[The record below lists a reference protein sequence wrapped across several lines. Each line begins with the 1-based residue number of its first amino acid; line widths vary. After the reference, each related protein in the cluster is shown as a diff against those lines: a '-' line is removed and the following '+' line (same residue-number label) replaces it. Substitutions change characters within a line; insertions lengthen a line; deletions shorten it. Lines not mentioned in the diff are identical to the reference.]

1 MNNLQKYVQQSLLSV
16 GLLFL
21 FSCTNN
27 DNTKPPVQAETKK
40 DIAKQTTPFSFYK
53 DLAVRPGLNFE
64 VVSWGKGVDSL
75 GGYLLLMSD
84 SLKND
89 FRSTSVEREGIL
101 QDAWNM
107 DMDNDGNPELYVE
120 LLKNQNQ
127 RDLNV
132 FEFSRGSF
140 QRISFPSIPDRLKKI
155 YGGNDKFSIK
165 DGELYRSFPIV
176 NPRDSTEKAGDL
188 KVVRYTLSGN
198 SFSVK
203 EVKEEE

>member
-1 MNNLQKYVQQSLLSV
+1 MNNLQKYVQQSILSV

-21 FSCTNN
+21 FSCTN
-27 DNTKPPVQAETKK
+27 DNAKAPAQAEAKK
-40 DIAKQTTPFSFYK
+40 EAQKQTSPFRFYK

-89 FRSTSVEREGIL
+89 FRSTSVEREGVL

-107 DMDNDGNPELYVE
+107 DMDNDGNPELYIE
-120 LLKNQNQ
+120 LLKDQNR

-165 DGELYRSFPIV
+165 EGELYRSFPIV

>member
-1 MNNLQKYVQQSLLSV
+1 MNNLKIYVQQSLLSV

-21 FSCTNN
+21 FSCTN
-27 DNTKPPVQAETKK
+27 DNAKPPVQAESKK
-40 DIAKQTTPFSFYK
+40 DTPKQISPFRFYK

-101 QDAWNM
+101 QDSWNM

-132 FEFSRGSF
+132 FEYSRGSF

-188 KVVRYTLSGN
+188 KTVRYTLSGN

-203 EVKEEE
+203 EVKEGE

>member
-1 MNNLQKYVQQSLLSV
+1 MNNIKKYVQQSLLSV

-21 FSCTNN
+21 FSCTNEN
-27 DNTKPPVQAETKK
+27 SKPALQAETKK
-40 DIAKQTTPFSFYK
+40 DSQKPAAPFRFYK
-53 DLAVRPGLNFE
+53 DLAIRPGLNFE

-107 DMDNDGNPELYVE
+107 DMDNDGNPELYIE

-127 RDLNV
+127 KDLNV
-132 FEFSRGSF
+132 FEYSRGSF
-140 QRISFPSIPDRLKKI
+140 QRIRFPSVPDRLKKI

-198 SFSVK
+198 DFSVK

>member
-1 MNNLQKYVQQSLLSV
+1 MNNIQKYVQQSLLSV

-21 FSCTNN
+21 FSCTN
-27 DNTKPPVQAETKK
+27 DNSKPVQAETKK
-40 DIAKQTTPFSFYK
+40 DSPNHGAPFSFYK
-53 DLAVRPGLNFE
+53 DLAIRPGLNFE

-75 GGYLLLMSD
+75 GGNLLLMSD

-89 FRSTSVEREGIL
+89 FRSISVEREGIVK
-101 QDAWNM
+101 DAWNM
-107 DMDNDGNPELYVE
+107 DMDNDGNPELYIE

-127 RDLNV
+127 KDLNV
-132 FEFSRGSF
+132 FEYSRGSF
-140 QRISFPSIPDRLKKI
+140 RRISFPSVPDRLKKI

-188 KVVRYTLSGN
+188 KVVRYILSGN
-198 SFSVK
+198 DFSVK